1 MEYYVYM
8 LRCHGDLLYTGITA
22 DIKKRMRE
30 HVLALPAGAKFT
42 RAHKPEQIVGLWRT
56 EDKSTALKLEY
67 RIKSLKRCDKL
78 RLLEMPT
85 LIFELFGDDIIPVDI
100 PDLAYLINKLDKS

>member
-30 HVLALPAGAKFT
+30 HVLALPTGAKFT
-42 RAHKPEQIVGLWRT
+42 RAHKPEAIVGLWRT

-67 RIKSLKRCDKL
+67 RIKSLKREEKL
-78 RLLEMPT
+78 RLIEKPT
-85 LIFELFGDDIIPVDI
+85 LISELSLEGVAPTDI
-100 PDLAYLINKLDKS
+100 PELTELLYK

>member
-30 HVLALPAGAKFT
+30 HVLALTAGAKFT
-42 RAHKPEQIVGLWRT
+42 RAHKPEEIVGLWRT
-56 EDKSTALKLEY
+56 EDKSTALKLEF
-67 RIKSLKRCDKL
+67 RIKSLKREEKL
-78 RLLEMPT
+78 ALIKEPETITGMTEKAVAPT
-85 LIFELFGDDIIPVDI
+85 DI
-100 PDLAYLINKLDKS
+100 PELANLL

>member
-42 RAHKPEQIVGLWRT
+42 RAHKPEEIVGLWRT

-67 RIKSLKRCDKL
+67 RIKSLKREEKL
-78 RLLEMPT
+78 A
-85 LIFELFGDDIIPVDI
+85 LIKEPETITGMTEGTVSSQAIPK
-100 PDLAYLINKLDKS
+100 LSSLIEK